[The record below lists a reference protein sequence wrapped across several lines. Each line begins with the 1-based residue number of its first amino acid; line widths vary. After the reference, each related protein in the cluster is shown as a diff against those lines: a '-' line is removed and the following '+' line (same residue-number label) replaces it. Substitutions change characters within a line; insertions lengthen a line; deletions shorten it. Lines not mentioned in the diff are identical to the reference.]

1 MDRSASARLGSLILS
16 LSALTLVGCKEES
29 SPKSAAVAPAPAP
42 AAMVMP
48 ICANGECA
56 VLDQNGAVLV
66 SADNDYDAVVALPL
80 DKSFLFAKDGTWNL
94 ASADGKQLLQT
105 AFTDDLRLLT
115 PGYFGFGQDGK
126 LGIIDQNGKQVQPP
140 RFDDLYVG
148 GKDDF
153 IVYEVGGKRGILS
166 ASGQV
171 VTEALYDSSVVRD
184 DFAKR
189 GWWMTAER
197 GNEKWALNLKTGEQ
211 KKVDFD
217 SIDSAANQHLVVNT
231 EQGKA
236 LADAQAQLVSAA
248 TYNWIGVPGDGLVAF
263 REKYDSPCGY
273 MDFQGK
279 TVIQAQF
286 GKCEVFGKQGALVSA
301 KDADGSSGKAGLIDR
316 QGQWTLQPTYD
327 SADPAGFSPLGM
339 FRPVT
344 GLNQVAVL
352 QNAFSATFGIFDV
365 DKGVELFKPTYR
377 QIGALNADLFIFS
390 NADSP
395 TKQATLFGQATQ
407 VPTVG
412 LMDANGK
419 VLLEPGEYVD
429 IRLDASGHYLLASD
443 DTSNLATSALYDLKG
458 KRLIAGK
465 WQELVVDETRGAIF
479 GFAVEGLGDDQTRS
493 LKALY
498 RLDGTPSFQVSQTQ
512 CGAEQVRDGQD
523 KVLWPTNP
531 QDYCPQDDEDVDNG
545 AQAEDQDDNQP
556 G

>member
-16 LSALTLVGCKEES
+16 LSALTLAGCKEES
-29 SPKSAAVAPAPAP
+29 SPKTAAVAPVPAP

-66 SADNDYDAVVALPL
+66 AADNDYDAVVTLPQ

-94 ASADGKQLLQT
+94 ASADGKTLIQT
-105 AFTDDLRLLT
+105 NFTDDLRLLT
-115 PGYFGFGQDGK
+115 PGYFGFGKDGK
-126 LGIIDQNGKQVQPP
+126 LGIIDQSGKQVQPA

-148 GKDDF
+148 GNDDF
-153 IVYEVGGKRGILS
+153 IVYEIGGKRGILS

-171 VTEALYDSSVVRD
+171 LTEALYDSSVVRD

-197 GNEKWALNLKTGEQ
+197 GDDKWAVNLKTGEQ
-211 KKVDFD
+211 KQVQFD
-217 SIDSAANQHLVVNT
+217 SIDTFANDHLVVST

-236 LADAQAQLVSAA
+236 LADAKAQLVSAA
-248 TYNWIGVPGDGLVAF
+248 TYQWLGDPGEALVAF

-286 GKCEVFGKQGALVSA
+286 ATCEVFGKQGALVTA
-301 KDADGSSGKAGLIDR
+301 KNPDDSSGKAGMIDR
-316 QGQWTLQPTYD
+316 QGQWKVQPTYD
-327 SADPAGFSPLGM
+327 SVQPAGFSPFGM
-339 FRPVT
+339 FKQVP

-352 QNAFSATFGIFDV
+352 QNVFSATFGIFDV
-365 DKGVELFKPTYR
+365 DKGVELFKPTYT
-377 QIGALNADLFIFS
+377 QIGAINADLFVFS
-390 NADSP
+390 TANSP

-407 VPTVG
+407 MHTVG
-412 LMDANGK
+412 LMDASGK
-419 VLLEPGEYVD
+419 VLLEPSQYVD
-429 IRLDASGHYLLASD
+429 IRQDASGRYLLATE
-443 DTSNLATSALYDLKG
+443 DTSPLATVALLDMQG

-465 WQELVVDETRGAIF
+465 WQELVVDEARHAIF
-479 GFAVEGLGDDQTRS
+479 GYALEGLGDDQTRS

-498 RLDGTPSFQVSQTQ
+498 RLDGTPSFQVSQVE

-531 QDYCPQDDEDVDNG
+531 QDHCPQPDEDQGEDGN
-545 AQAEDQDDNQP
+545 AQ